1 MKSNIDR
8 IIDKMNFKNIQR
20 NQVVSIEEI
29 KEFEKNFDISL
40 PEELILFYT
49 KISNGCK
56 MIDGFDLLNLTDWK
70 YNIEH
75 LKDDFMFD
83 KYWIWESNYDEEK
96 IAKITYGNIELID
109 IGDAQTWNIIV
120 NGNEKGKMWFFSD
133 VGIQPC
139 APSMNFLEWFEYWL
153 DGNEDFF
160 YDFQF

>member
-29 KEFEKNFDISL
+29 NQFEINFNILL
-40 PEELILFYT
+40 PEELVLFYT

-56 MIDGFDLLNLTDWK
+56 MIDGFDLLKLTDWK

-75 LKDDFMFD
+75 LKDDFLFD

-96 IAKITYGNIELID
+96 ITKITYGNIELID

>member
-1 MKSNIDR
+1 
-8 IIDKMNFKNIQR
+8 
-20 NQVVSIEEI
+20 
-29 KEFEKNFDISL
+29 
-40 PEELILFYT
+40 
-49 KISNGCK
+49 
-56 MIDGFDLLNLTDWK
+56 MIDGFDLLKLTDWK

-75 LKDDFMFD
+75 LKDDFLFD

-96 IAKITYGNIELID
+96 ITKITYGNIELID